1 MDIYFQGSKLERI
14 CNDQSQRIRTHGPV
28 CAKLIGRRLD
38 QFRVAENLN
47 VMGSLPQVRCHEL
60 KGDRKGTLAVDLEHP
75 YRLIFEPANDP
86 VPRKSD
92 GGLDWTNITAIRVL
106 AVEDYHD

>member
-1 MDIYFQGSKLERI
+1 VDIYFQGSKLERI
-14 CNDQSQRIRTHGPV
+14 CNDQSQRIRTYGPV
-28 CAKLIGRRLD
+28 CGKLIGRRLD
-38 QFRVAENLN
+38 QFRAVANLN
-47 VMGSLPQVRCHEL
+47 MVGLLPQMRCHEL

-75 YRLIFEPANDP
+75 YRLVFEPANEP